1 MAIFGKKKPSPFNEI
16 PVTEALTKGDI
27 FCKLSAVVMGLSN
40 ICRKQVIKGLLFLAI
55 EVAYIYYMITFGV
68 GALGDLITLGTQEQG
83 TRLNP
88 ETSLMETV
96 FGDNSMLCLL
106 YGTITIF
113 ITLVFFF
120 VWRETVKSGYHVYI
134 LKREYR
140 EIPTFVDDVKE
151 LFNKN
156 MHKTFL
162 FFPLTG
168 IIVFTVMPL
177 VFMILMAFTNYDRDH
192 PVPGKLFDWVGLVN
206 FKTALD
212 FGGDFG
218 KTFWPVLGWTIVWA
232 FFATFLNYICG
243 MILAILINRKGTRFK
258 AFWRFIFVLTIA
270 VPQFVSL
277 LIIRTMLQPEGAVN
291 VLLRNLNLIGDSESL
306 PFFTNVT
313 WARVTI
319 IIVNLWVGIPH
330 SMLTCTGVLQNIPAD
345 LYESAQVDGAN
356 AFITFWKITLPYML
370 FITAPSLITQFIG
383 NINNFN
389 VIYLLSGGSPQTS
402 DYYRGTAGK
411 TDLLVTWL
419 YKLTIDNSDFCYGA
433 VIGILIF
440 ALSAS
445 CSLIVYRNTG
455 SYKNEEEFQ

>member
-1 MAIFGKKKPSPFNEI
+1 MAIFGKKKPSPFYEI
-16 PVTEALTKGDI
+16 PVTEALTKGDVL
-27 FCKLSAVVMGLSN
+27 CKLSAVVMGLSN
-40 ICRKQVIKGLLFLAI
+40 ICRKQVIKGLIFLAI
-55 EVAYIYYMITFGV
+55 EVAYIYYMVTFGF
-68 GALGDLITLGTQEQG
+68 GAIGDLITLGTEEG
-83 TRLNP
+83 R
-88 ETSLMETV
+88 TV
-96 FGDNSMLCLL
+96 LDPVQSIMVTITGDNSMLCLL
-106 YGTITIF
+106 YGVITIF
-113 ITLVFFF
+113 ISLTFFV
-120 VWRETVKSGYHVYI
+120 VWRESVKSGYNVYI
-134 LKREYR
+134 LARELR
-140 EIPTFVDDVKE
+140 GIPTFIDDVKD

-162 FFPLTG
+162 FFPLIG
-168 IIVFTVMPL
+168 IIVFTIMPL
-177 VFMILMAFTNYDRDH
+177 FFMILMAFTNYDRDH
-192 PVPGKLFDWVGLVN
+192 AVPGELFDWVGLVN

-212 FGGDFG
+212 FGGGFG
-218 KTFWPVLGWTIVWA
+218 KTFWPVLGWTITWA

-243 MILAILINRKGTRFK
+243 MILAILINRKGTAFK
-258 AFWRFIFVLTIA
+258 SFWRFIFVLTIA

-291 VLLRNLNLIGDSESL
+291 VMLRSIGFLSEGESL
-306 PFFTNVT
+306 PFFTDVT

-319 IIVNLWVGIPH
+319 IVVNLWVGIPH

-370 FITAPSLITQFIG
+370 FITAPSLITAFIG

-389 VIYLLSGGSPQTS
+389 VIYLLSGGSPATF

-419 YKLTIDNSDFCYGA
+419 YKLTIDNHDYCYGS

-440 ALSAS
+440 IISATT
-445 CSLIVYRNTG
+445 SLAVYRNTG